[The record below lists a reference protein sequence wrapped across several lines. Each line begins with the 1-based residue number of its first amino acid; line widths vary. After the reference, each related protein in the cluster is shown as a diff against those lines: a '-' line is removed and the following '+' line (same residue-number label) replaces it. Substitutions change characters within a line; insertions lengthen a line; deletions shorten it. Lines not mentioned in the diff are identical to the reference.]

1 MGFASISADSAA
13 PSITLITACGKK
25 IRQGN
30 ASPATDEMVD
40 HMKRRVLLQ
49 GAAGAALLAGG
60 SGQALA
66 QSRAETLRY
75 VTGNTINT
83 LDTTMPG
90 ATREA
95 FGLSMNV
102 YDRLFSFGRKKLG
115 ENWVFDPDSIRGEL
129 AKSYS
134 ISPDSKVITITLRTD
149 ATWHDGT
156 PVTADDVKWSLDRHV
171 TAKSLAAPQFTT
183 GSLTKPDQ
191 FKIVDPQTITVTLD
205 KPDRL
210 ALANLCVCYAI
221 MINSKLA
228 KKNATAEDPWAMEWM
243 KANTAASGAYIV
255 ESHKAG
261 ESTILRRNEKWVG
274 GAGGALP
281 NFKRIIIQTVPEAAT
296 RANLIERGDADL
308 AIDLAASDLPT
319 LEKSAKAKVASI
331 PQTNGFTH
339 IAMNT
344 QVAPFDNPKVRQAIA
359 AALPYEDMFKASIF
373 GRGRKLYD
381 AAWST
386 TPPDASFPQP
396 IPNKTD
402 PALAKKL
409 LAEAGFPNGFSTSF
423 AFAAGLAATAEPV
436 SALVKEALGKVGIQV
451 EIQKK
456 PDAEFNTMQAEKKAI
471 FFTDG
476 ATAWLPFT
484 YYFFYLYFTRDQRWN
499 FASFKSS
506 KMDDLTLDARY
517 QTDKAKYDDAC
528 KKMIEIFTAE
538 TPLIMLWQPNHDAVM
553 AKSVDG
559 YTYQF
564 YRQADFRDLR
574 RV

>member
-1 MGFASISADSAA
+1 
-13 PSITLITACGKK
+13 
-25 IRQGN
+25 
-30 ASPATDEMVD
+30 
-40 HMKRRVLLQ
+40 MKRRVLLQ
-49 GAAGAALLAGG
+49 GAAGAAFLAGG
-60 SGQALA
+60 AWPASA
-66 QSRAETLRY
+66 QTRAETLRY
-75 VTGNTINT
+75 VTGATINT

-102 YDRLFSFGRKKLG
+102 YDRLFSFGRKKVG
-115 ENWVFDPDSIRGEL
+115 ENWAFDPDTIRGEL

-134 ISPDSKVITITLRTD
+134 VSPDSKVITITLRTD

-156 PVTADDVKWSLDRHV
+156 PVTAEDVKWSLDRHV

-183 GSLTKPDQ
+183 GSLTKADQ
-191 FKIVDPQTITVTLD
+191 FKIVDPQTVTVTLD

-228 KKNATAEDPWAMEWM
+228 KKHATADDPWAMEWM
-243 KANTAASGAYIV
+243 KTNTAASGAYMI
-255 ESHKAG
+255 ESHKPG
-261 ESTILRRNEKWVG
+261 ESTVLRRNEKWVG

-281 NFKRIIIQTVPEAAT
+281 FFKRIIIQTVPEPAT

-319 LEKSAKAKVASI
+319 IEKSAKSKVVSI

-339 IAMNT
+339 ISMNT
-344 QVAPFDNPKVRQAIA
+344 QMAPFDNLKVRQAVA
-359 AALPYEDMFKASIF
+359 MALPYDDMFKAAIF
-373 GRGRKLYD
+373 SRGTKLYNG
-381 AAWST
+381 AWT
-386 TPPDASFPQP
+386 TVPPDASFPQA

-402 PALAKKL
+402 LAKAKAL
-409 LAEAGFPNGFSTSF
+409 LAEAGHPNGFSTTF
-423 AFAAGLAATAEPV
+423 AFTAGQAATAEPMA
-436 SALVKEALGKVGIQV
+436 ALVKESLGKIGIKV

-456 PDAEFNTMQAEKKAI
+456 PDAEFNTLESEKKMPL
-471 FFTDG
+471 FTDG
-476 ATAWLPFT
+476 ATAWLPYT

-499 FASFKSS
+499 FASFKSK
-506 KMDDLTLDARY
+506 KMEDLTLDARY
-517 QTDKAKYDDAC
+517 QTDKAKYEEDC
-528 KKMIEIFTAE
+528 KQMIELFNAE

-564 YRQADFRDLR
+564 YRQADFRDLK

>member
-1 MGFASISADSAA
+1 
-13 PSITLITACGKK
+13 
-25 IRQGN
+25 
-30 ASPATDEMVD
+30 
-40 HMKRRVLLQ
+40 MKRRVLLQ
-49 GAAGAALLAGG
+49 GAAGAAFLAGG
-60 SGQALA
+60 TWPASA
-66 QSRAETLRY
+66 QTRAETLRY
-75 VTGNTINT
+75 VTGATINT

-102 YDRLFSFGRKKLG
+102 YDRLFSFGRKKVG
-115 ENWVFDPDSIRGEL
+115 ENWAFDPDTIRGEL

-134 ISPDSKVITITLRTD
+134 ISPDSKVITITLRPD
-149 ATWHDGT
+149 ATWHDGS
-156 PVTADDVKWSLDRHV
+156 PVTAEDVKWSLDRHV

-183 GSLTKPDQ
+183 GSLTKADQ
-191 FKIVDPQTITVTLD
+191 FKIVDPQTVTVTLD

-228 KKNATAEDPWAMEWM
+228 KKHATADDPWATEWM
-243 KANTAASGAYIV
+243 KTNTAASGAYII
-255 ESHKAG
+255 ESHKPG
-261 ESTILRRNEKWVG
+261 ESTVLRRNEKWVG

-281 NFKRIIIQTVPEAAT
+281 SFKRIIIQTVPEPAT

-319 LEKSAKAKVASI
+319 IEKSAKSKVVSI

-339 IAMNT
+339 VSMNT
-344 QVAPFDNPKVRQAIA
+344 QMAPFDNLKVRQAVA
-359 AALPYEDMFKASIF
+359 MALPYEDMFKAAIF
-373 GRGRKLYD
+373 GRGTKLYGGTW
-381 AAWST
+381 AT
-386 TPPDASFPQP
+386 VPPDASFPQA

-402 PALAKKL
+402 LAKAKAL
-409 LAEAGFPNGFSTSF
+409 LAEAGHPNGFSTTF
-423 AFAAGLAATAEPV
+423 AFTAGQTATAEPMA
-436 SALVKEALGKVGIQV
+436 ALIKESLGKIGIQV

-456 PDAEFNTMQAEKKAI
+456 PDAEFNTLESEKKMP

-476 ATAWLPFT
+476 ATAWLPYT

-499 FASFKSS
+499 FASFKSK
-506 KMDDLTLDARY
+506 KMEDLTLEARY
-517 QTDKAKYDDAC
+517 QTDKAKYEEGC
-528 KKMIEIFTAE
+528 KQMIELFNAE

-564 YRQADFRDLR
+564 YRQADFRDLK

>member
-1 MGFASISADSAA
+1 
-13 PSITLITACGKK
+13 
-25 IRQGN
+25 
-30 ASPATDEMVD
+30 
-40 HMKRRVLLQ
+40 MKRRVLLQ
-49 GAAGAALLAGG
+49 GAAGAAFLAGG
-60 SGQALA
+60 GVPASA
-66 QSRAETLRY
+66 QTRAETLRY
-75 VTGNTINT
+75 VTGATINT

-102 YDRLFSFGRKKLG
+102 YDRLFSFGRKKVG
-115 ENWVFDPDSIRGEL
+115 DNWAFDPDTIRGEL

-134 ISPDSKVITITLRTD
+134 ISPDSKVITITLRPD

-156 PVTADDVKWSLDRHV
+156 PVTAEDVKWSLDRHV

-183 GSLTKPDQ
+183 GSLTSADQ
-191 FKIVDPQTITVTLD
+191 FKIVDPQTVTVTLD

-228 KKNATAEDPWAMEWM
+228 KKHATADDPWAMEWM
-243 KANTAASGAYIV
+243 KTNTAASGAYII
-255 ESHKAG
+255 ESHKPG
-261 ESTILRRNEKWVG
+261 ESTVLRRNEKWSG

-281 NFKRIIIQTVPEAAT
+281 FFKRIIIQTVPEPAT

-319 LEKSAKAKVASI
+319 IEKSAKSKVVSI

-339 IAMNT
+339 ISMNT
-344 QVAPFDNPKVRQAIA
+344 QMAPFDNLKVRQAVA
-359 AALPYEDMFKASIF
+359 MALPYEDMFKAAIF
-373 GRGRKLYD
+373 GRGTKLYGGTW
-381 AAWST
+381 AT
-386 TPPDASFPQP
+386 VPPDASFPQA

-402 PALAKKL
+402 LAKAKAL
-409 LAEAGFPNGFSTSF
+409 LAEAGHPNGFSTTF
-423 AFAAGLAATAEPV
+423 AFTAGQTATAEPMA
-436 SALVKEALGKVGIQV
+436 ALVKESLGKIGIQV

-456 PDAEFNTMQAEKKAI
+456 PDAEFNTLESEKKMPL
-471 FFTDG
+471 FTDG
-476 ATAWLPFT
+476 ATAWLPYT

-499 FASFKSS
+499 FASFKSK
-506 KMDDLTLDARY
+506 KMEDLTLEARY
-517 QTDKAKYDDAC
+517 QTDKAKYDEGC
-528 KKMIEIFTAE
+528 KQMIELFNAE

-564 YRQADFRDLR
+564 YRQADFRDLK

>member
-1 MGFASISADSAA
+1 
-13 PSITLITACGKK
+13 
-25 IRQGN
+25 
-30 ASPATDEMVD
+30 
-40 HMKRRVLLQ
+40 MKRRILLQ
-49 GAAGAALLAGG
+49 GAAGAAFMAGG
-60 SGQALA
+60 AWPASA
-66 QSRAETLRY
+66 QTRAETLRY
-75 VTGNTINT
+75 VTGATINT

-102 YDRLFSFGRKKLG
+102 YDRLFSFGRKKVG
-115 ENWVFDPDSIRGEL
+115 ENWAFDPDTIRGEL

-134 ISPDSKVITITLRTD
+134 ISPDSKLITITLRPD

-156 PVTADDVKWSLDRHV
+156 PVTAEDVKWSLDRHV

-183 GSLTKPDQ
+183 GSLTSADQ
-191 FKIVDPQTITVTLD
+191 FKIVDPQTVTVTLD

-228 KKNATAEDPWAMEWM
+228 KKNATADDPWAMEWM
-243 KANTAASGAYIV
+243 KTNTAASGAYII
-255 ESHKAG
+255 ESHKPG
-261 ESTILRRNEKWVG
+261 ESTVLRRNEKWVG

-281 NFKRIIIQTVPEAAT
+281 SFKRIIIQTVPEPAT

-319 LEKSAKAKVASI
+319 IEKSAKSKVVSI

-339 IAMNT
+339 ISMNT
-344 QVAPFDNPKVRQAIA
+344 QMAPFDNLKVRQAVA
-359 AALPYEDMFKASIF
+359 MALPYEDMFKAAIF
-373 GRGRKLYD
+373 GRGTKLYGGTW
-381 AAWST
+381 AT
-386 TPPDASFPQP
+386 VPPDASFPQA

-402 PALAKKL
+402 LAKAKAL
-409 LAEAGFPNGFSTSF
+409 LAEAGHPNGFSTTF
-423 AFAAGLAATAEPV
+423 AFTAGQTATAEPMA
-436 SALVKEALGKVGIQV
+436 ALVKESLGKIGIQV

-456 PDAEFNTMQAEKKAI
+456 PDAEFNTLESEKKMPL
-471 FFTDG
+471 FTDG
-476 ATAWLPFT
+476 ATAWLPYT

-499 FASFKSS
+499 FASWKSK
-506 KMDDLTLDARY
+506 KMEDLTLDARY
-517 QTDKAKYDDAC
+517 QTDKSKYEEGC
-528 KKMIEIFTAE
+528 KQMIELFNAE

-564 YRQADFRDLR
+564 YRQADFRDLK

>member
-1 MGFASISADSAA
+1 
-13 PSITLITACGKK
+13 
-25 IRQGN
+25 
-30 ASPATDEMVD
+30 
-40 HMKRRVLLQ
+40 MKRRVLLQ
-49 GAAGAALLAGG
+49 GAAGAAFLVGG
-60 SGQALA
+60 GVPASA
-66 QSRAETLRY
+66 QTRAETLRY
-75 VTGNTINT
+75 VTGATINT

-102 YDRLFSFGRKKLG
+102 YDRLFSFGRKKVG
-115 ENWVFDPDSIRGEL
+115 DNWAFDPDTIRGEL

-134 ISPDSKVITITLRTD
+134 ISPDSKVITITLRPD

-156 PVTADDVKWSLDRHV
+156 PVTAEDVKWSLDRHV

-183 GSLTKPDQ
+183 GSLTSADQ
-191 FKIVDPQTITVTLD
+191 FKIVDPQTVTVTLD

-228 KKNATAEDPWAMEWM
+228 KKHATADDPWAMEWM
-243 KANTAASGAYIV
+243 KTNTAASGAYII
-255 ESHKAG
+255 ESHKPG
-261 ESTILRRNEKWVG
+261 ESTVLRRNEKWSG

-281 NFKRIIIQTVPEAAT
+281 FFKRIIIQTVPEPAT

-319 LEKSAKAKVASI
+319 IEKSAKSKVVSI

-339 IAMNT
+339 ISMNT
-344 QVAPFDNPKVRQAIA
+344 QMAPFDNLKVRQAVA
-359 AALPYEDMFKASIF
+359 MALPYEDMFKAAIF
-373 GRGRKLYD
+373 GRGTKLYGGTW
-381 AAWST
+381 AT
-386 TPPDASFPQP
+386 VPPDASFPQA

-402 PALAKKL
+402 LAKAKAL
-409 LAEAGFPNGFSTSF
+409 LAEAGHPNGFSTTF
-423 AFAAGLAATAEPV
+423 AFTAGQTATAEPMA
-436 SALVKEALGKVGIQV
+436 ALVKESLGKIGIQV

-456 PDAEFNTMQAEKKAI
+456 PDAEFNTLESEKKMPL
-471 FFTDG
+471 FTDG
-476 ATAWLPFT
+476 ATAWLPYT

-499 FASFKSS
+499 FASFKSK
-506 KMDDLTLDARY
+506 KMEDLTLEARY
-517 QTDKAKYDDAC
+517 QTDKAKYDEGC
-528 KKMIEIFTAE
+528 KQMIELFNAE

-564 YRQADFRDLR
+564 YRQADFRDLK

>member
-1 MGFASISADSAA
+1 
-13 PSITLITACGKK
+13 
-25 IRQGN
+25 
-30 ASPATDEMVD
+30 
-40 HMKRRVLLQ
+40 MKRRVLLQ
-49 GAAGAALLAGG
+49 GAAGAAFLAGG
-60 SGQALA
+60 AWPASA
-66 QSRAETLRY
+66 QTRAETLRY
-75 VTGNTINT
+75 VTGATINT

-102 YDRLFSFGRKKLG
+102 YDRLFTFGRKKVG
-115 ENWVFDPDSIRGEL
+115 ENWAFDPDTIRGEL
-129 AKSYS
+129 AKSSS
-134 ISPDSKVITITLRTD
+134 ISPDGKFITITLRPE

-156 PVTADDVKWSLDRHV
+156 PVTAEDVKWSLDRHV

-183 GSLTKPDQ
+183 GSLTSASQ
-191 FKIVDPQTITVTLD
+191 FKIVDPQTVTVTLE

-228 KKNATAEDPWAMEWM
+228 KKHATADDPWAMEWM
-243 KANTAASGAYIV
+243 KTNTAASGAYIID
-255 ESHKAG
+255 SHKPG
-261 ESTILRRNEKWVG
+261 ESTVLRRNEKWVG

-281 NFKRIIIQTVPEAAT
+281 SFKRIIIQTVPEPAT

-319 LEKSAKAKVASI
+319 IEKSAKSKVVSI
-331 PQTNGFTH
+331 PQSNGFTH
-339 IAMNT
+339 ISMNT
-344 QVAPFDNPKVRQAIA
+344 QMAPFDNLKVRQAVA
-359 AALPYEDMFKASIF
+359 LALPYEDMFKAAIF
-373 GRGRKLYD
+373 GRGTKLYGGTW
-381 AAWST
+381 AT
-386 TPPDASFPQP
+386 VPPDASFPQA

-402 PALAKKL
+402 LAKAKAL
-409 LAEAGFPNGFSTSF
+409 LAEAGHPNGFSTTF
-423 AFAAGLAATAEPV
+423 AFTSGQTATAEPMA
-436 SALVKEALGKVGIQV
+436 ALVKESLGKIGIQV

-456 PDAEFNTMQAEKKAI
+456 PDAEFNTLEAEKKMP

-476 ATAWLPFT
+476 ATAWLPYT

-499 FASFKSS
+499 FASFKSK
-506 KMDDLTLDARY
+506 KMEDLTLEARY
-517 QTDKAKYDDAC
+517 QTDKAKYDEGC
-528 KKMIEIFTAE
+528 KQMIELFNAE

-564 YRQADFRDLR
+564 YRQADFRDLK

>member
-1 MGFASISADSAA
+1 
-13 PSITLITACGKK
+13 
-25 IRQGN
+25 
-30 ASPATDEMVD
+30 
-40 HMKRRVLLQ
+40 MKRRVLLQ
-49 GAAGAALLAGG
+49 GAAGAAFLAGG
-60 SGQALA
+60 AVPAAA

-75 VTGNTINT
+75 VTGATINT

-102 YDRLFSFGRKKLG
+102 YDRLFSFGRKKVG
-115 ENWVFDPDSIRGEL
+115 ENWAFDPDTIRGEL

-134 ISPDSKVITITLRTD
+134 ISPDNKVITITLRSD

-156 PVTADDVKWSLDRHV
+156 PVTAEDVKWSLDRHV

-183 GSLTKPDQ
+183 GSLTKADQ
-191 FKIVDPQTITVTLD
+191 FKIVDSQTVTVTLD

-243 KANTAASGAYIV
+243 KTNTAASGAYIV
-255 ESHKAG
+255 DSHKPG
-261 ESTILRRNEKWVG
+261 ESTVLRRNEKWVG

-281 NFKRIIIQTVPEAAT
+281 FFKRIIIQTVPEPAT

-319 LEKSAKAKVASI
+319 IEKSAKSKVVSI
-331 PQTNGFTH
+331 PQSNGFTH
-339 IAMNT
+339 ISMNT
-344 QVAPFDNPKVRQAIA
+344 QMAPFDNLKVRQAVA
-359 AALPYEDMFKASIF
+359 MALPYEDMFKAAIF
-373 GRGRKLYD
+373 SRGTKLYGGTW
-381 AAWST
+381 AT
-386 TPPDASFPQP
+386 VPPDASFPQA

-402 PALAKKL
+402 LAKAKAL
-409 LAEAGFPNGFSTSF
+409 LAEAGHPNGFSTTF
-423 AFAAGLAATAEPV
+423 AFTAGQTATAEPMA
-436 SALVKEALGKVGIQV
+436 ALVKESLGKIGIQV
-451 EIQKK
+451 DIQKK
-456 PDAEFNTMQAEKKAI
+456 PDAEFNTLQSEKKMPL
-471 FFTDG
+471 FTDG
-476 ATAWLPFT
+476 ATAWLPYT

-499 FASFKSS
+499 FSSFKSK
-506 KMDDLTLDARY
+506 KMEELTLDARY
-517 QTDKAKYDDAC
+517 QTDKAKYEEGC
-528 KKMIEIFTAE
+528 KQMIELFNAE
-538 TPLIMLWQPNHDAVM
+538 TPLVMLWQPNHDAVM

-564 YRQADFRDLR
+564 YRQADFRDLK

>member
-1 MGFASISADSAA
+1 
-13 PSITLITACGKK
+13 
-25 IRQGN
+25 
-30 ASPATDEMVD
+30 
-40 HMKRRVLLQ
+40 MKRRILLQ
-49 GAAGAALLAGG
+49 GAAGAAFLAGG
-60 SGQALA
+60 AWPASA
-66 QSRAETLRY
+66 QTRAETLRY
-75 VTGNTINT
+75 VTGATINT

-102 YDRLFSFGRKKLG
+102 YDRLFSFGRKKVG
-115 ENWVFDPDSIRGEL
+115 ENWAFDPDTIRGEL
-129 AKSYS
+129 AKSSS
-134 ISPDSKVITITLRTD
+134 ISPDGKVITITLRPD

-156 PVTADDVKWSLDRHV
+156 PVTAEDVKWSLDRHV

-183 GSLTKPDQ
+183 GSLINASQ
-191 FKIVDPQTITVTLD
+191 FKIVDPQTVTVTLE

-228 KKNATAEDPWAMEWM
+228 KKHATADDPWAMEWM
-243 KANTAASGAYIV
+243 KTNTAASGAYII
-255 ESHKAG
+255 ESHKPG
-261 ESTILRRNEKWVG
+261 ESTVLRRNEKWVG

-281 NFKRIIIQTVPEAAT
+281 SFKRIIIQTVPEPAT

-319 LEKSAKAKVASI
+319 IEKSAKSKVVSI
-331 PQTNGFTH
+331 PQSNGFTH
-339 IAMNT
+339 ISMNT
-344 QVAPFDNPKVRQAIA
+344 QMAPFDNLKVRQAVA
-359 AALPYEDMFKASIF
+359 LALPYEDMFKAAIF
-373 GRGRKLYD
+373 GRGTKLYGGT
-381 AAWST
+381 WT
-386 TPPDASFPQP
+386 TVPPDASFPQA

-402 PALAKKL
+402 LAKAKAL
-409 LAEAGFPNGFSTSF
+409 LAEAGHPNGFSTTF
-423 AFAAGLAATAEPV
+423 AFTAGQTATAEPMA
-436 SALVKEALGKVGIQV
+436 ALVKESLGKIGIQV

-456 PDAEFNTMQAEKKAI
+456 PDAEFNTLEAEKKMP

-476 ATAWLPFT
+476 ATAWLPYT

-499 FASFKSS
+499 FASFKSK
-506 KMDDLTLDARY
+506 KMEDLTLEARY
-517 QTDKAKYDDAC
+517 QTDKAKYDEGC
-528 KKMIEIFTAE
+528 KQMIELFNAE

-564 YRQADFRDLR
+564 YRQADFRDLK

>member
-1 MGFASISADSAA
+1 MEVQSSSRPRVAESADDVNKRAA
-13 PSITLITACGKK
+13 SFH
-25 IRQGN
+25 
-30 ASPATDEMVD
+30 PANGGD
-40 HMKRRVLLQ
+40 MKRRVLLQ
-49 GAAGAALLAGG
+49 GAAGAAFLAGG
-60 SGQALA
+60 ALPASA

-75 VTGNTINT
+75 VTGATINT

-102 YDRLFSFGRKKLG
+102 YDRLFSFGRKKVG
-115 ENWVFDPDSIRGEL
+115 ENWAFDPDTIRGEL

-134 ISPDSKVITITLRTD
+134 ISPDSKLITITLRPD

-156 PVTADDVKWSLDRHV
+156 PVTAEDVKWSLDRHV

-183 GSLTKPDQ
+183 GSLTSAAQ
-191 FKIVDPQTITVTLD
+191 FKIVDPQTVTVTLE

-228 KKNATAEDPWAMEWM
+228 KKHATADDPWAMEWM
-243 KANTAASGAYIV
+243 KTNTAASGAYIID
-255 ESHKAG
+255 SHKPG
-261 ESTILRRNEKWVG
+261 ESTVLRRNEKWSG

-281 NFKRIIIQTVPEAAT
+281 FFKRIIIQTVPEPAT

-308 AIDLAASDLPT
+308 SIDLAASDLPT
-319 LEKSAKAKVASI
+319 IEKSAKSKVVSI

-339 IAMNT
+339 ISMNT
-344 QVAPFDNPKVRQAIA
+344 QMAPFDNLKVRQAVA
-359 AALPYEDMFKASIF
+359 MALPYEDMFKAAIF
-373 GRGRKLYD
+373 SRGTKLYGGTW
-381 AAWST
+381 AT
-386 TPPDASFPQP
+386 VPPDASFPQA

-402 PALAKKL
+402 LAKAKAL
-409 LAEAGFPNGFSTSF
+409 LAEAGHPNGFSTTF
-423 AFAAGLAATAEPV
+423 AFTAGQTATAEPMA
-436 SALVKEALGKVGIQV
+436 ALVKEALGKIGIQV

-456 PDAEFNTMQAEKKAI
+456 PDAEFNTLESEKKMPL
-471 FFTDG
+471 FTDG
-476 ATAWLPFT
+476 ATAWLPYT

-499 FASFKSS
+499 FASFKSK
-506 KMDDLTLDARY
+506 KMEDLTLEARY
-517 QTDKAKYDDAC
+517 QTDKAKYEEGC
-528 KKMIEIFTAE
+528 KQMIELFNAE

-564 YRQADFRDLR
+564 YRQADFRDLK